1 MTYDKTEMNAFVQ
14 NLYDQKMQEGKHG
27 HYETMFHVVH
37 AAIAAYTNKLRQG
50 VELPEPDTE
59 EPASNYFGKPCY
71 YTEETLLQYGDAR
84 DQAGYLR
91 GLEDAKRVCLNWSE
105 RHAIHDGCTY
115 EDCDFVAAAVD
126 CAAAIEKLKGG
137 E

>member
-37 AAIAAYTNKLRQG
+37 AAIAAYQAKLRQG
-50 VELPEPDTE
+50 VELPEPAIYADNGVE
-59 EPASNYFGKPCY
+59 G
-71 YTEETLLQYGDAR
+71 YTQDQLQQYGDAR
-84 DQAGYLR
+84 DQAGHLR
-91 GLEDAKRVCLNWSE
+91 GLEDAAKVLEENAKQCSLVLE
-105 RHAIHDGCTY
+105 RYVLEAN
-115 EDCDFVAAAVD
+115 AAVIR
-126 CAAAIEKLKGG
+126 AMKGG